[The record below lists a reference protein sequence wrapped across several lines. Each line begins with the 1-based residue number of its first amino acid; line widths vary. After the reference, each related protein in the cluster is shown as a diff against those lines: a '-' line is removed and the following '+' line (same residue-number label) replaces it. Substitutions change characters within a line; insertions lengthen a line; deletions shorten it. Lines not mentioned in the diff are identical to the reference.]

1 MVANDDDGSESKH
14 GRTLAHT
21 AKGRVVLH
29 ECVQESY
36 DALDEQCRGRFER
49 IMELWCDDKPLT
61 DKMINRNEG
70 RTTRTNTMCQA
81 FKAFKVRLY
90 GHVGNKNG
98 VKCFVISDFDGAKK
112 QDKADKGIL
121 KRAKS
126 RIDDLVEG
134 KNV

>member
-1 MVANDDDGSESKH
+1 MVANDDGDESKF
-14 GRTLAHT
+14 GRRLAHT
-21 AKGRVVLH
+21 PKGCVVLH
-29 ECVQESY
+29 SCVGQLF
-36 DALDEQCRGRFER
+36 DALDEAVRARFVR

-70 RTTRTNTMCQA
+70 RTSRRNEMCQA

-90 GHVGNKNG
+90 GFVGQENG
-98 VKCFVISDFDGAKK
+98 KKTFVICDFDGAKK
-112 QDKADKGIL
+112 QDKADKQIL

-134 KNV
+134 KTI